1 MIKLF
6 SHSHSIKRIMMLGAF
21 ISVIIVAGY
30 WLEHHV
36 AAIGTWL
43 LELGHWAGVG
53 YIILFILLTPFLF
66 SVDVLCIIA
75 GALFGL
81 SDAIIYVLTATMLA
95 SAVIFYIGRY
105 LAGERAQLLLQQH
118 PKLTVYNGLIE
129 NNGLKVM
136 FLLRLLPFPFA
147 LMSYLFSVTRVKFI
161 PYWLATT
168 GIFLYNA
175 AIVYFG
181 YIAQH
186 MSKQLSQGDDYS
198 GPHIIMLIG
207 GIIGSILILYI
218 ISKIARAQIAL
229 LNNEKS

>member
-6 SHSHSIKRIMMLGAF
+6 NQAHPLQRFILLGTL
-21 ISVIIVAGY
+21 ITLIIVVGY

-36 AAIGTWL
+36 AAIEAWL

-53 YIILFILLTPFLF
+53 YIVLFILLTPFLF

-105 LAGERAQLLLQQH
+105 LAGDKAQFLLQQH
-118 PKLTVYNGLIE
+118 PKLTEYNGLIE

-147 LMSYLFSVTRVKFI
+147 LMSYVFSVTRVKFI

-186 MSKQLSQGDDYS
+186 MSRQLSQGDDYS
-198 GPHIIMLIG
+198 GPHNIMLIG
-207 GIIGSILILYI
+207 GIFGSILILYI
-218 ISKIARAQIAL
+218 ISKIAHAQIAL